1 MNIKKTIVI
10 IAAAPFGCLAA
21 LWIGIIVIASLAALF
36 NLPIAPPAEIREG
49 FNKPNTPAT
58 K

>member
-1 MNIKKTIVI
+1 MNIKKTILIV
-10 IAAAPFGCLAA
+10 AVAPVGCLTAM
-21 LWIGIIVIASLAALF
+21 WDGMITIASLGALF

-49 FNKPNTPAT
+49 FNKTDTPAS

>member
-1 MNIKKTIVI
+1 MNIKKTILIV
-10 IAAAPFGCLAA
+10 AVAPVGCLTA
-21 LWIGIIVIASLAALF
+21 LWVGIITIASLGALF

-49 FNKPNTPAT
+49 FNKTNTPAT